1 MFSRQAHGTVY
12 FICLLLAAFLMPVSV
27 WLLSVVSILMAM
39 NWLLEGNYRLRL
51 GRLKSQPGIIA
62 LLLLFV
68 LYLLW
73 LFNTSDFSGAL
84 SELKLKLP
92 LLLFPVVTGTA
103 AGTAP
108 PVPGNSRAPD
118 IRGDAA
124 TRDLRLVLLAF
135 IAGCVVAAVAGFLA
149 LAGVL
154 PAEIDN
160 PRDLALF
167 VPSIRLSI
175 LLNFAVFSAL
185 WLSLTDRSG
194 GAAMRVALA
203 MAAAAM
209 SIFLF
214 RLLSVTGIVLFVVML
229 GGTGL
234 YFALARKQALAGF
247 TMLAAAAAAT
257 AASVIVMATA
267 WETLRNPQHPEVNV
281 PLEMTASGNR
291 YVHYPEETLVENG
304 YLVWMNVCEEE
315 LRREWSRRSSMPY
328 DGTDMAGNELRTT
341 LVRYATAMG
350 LPKDSA
356 AVASLTA
363 TDITNIERGNANPL
377 YARPGSP
384 RARAYELAWEIDRAR
399 RGADPSG
406 HSLTQRPEFYR
417 AAAGIIRAHPWTGVG
432 TGDVG
437 NAFADEYARNGT
449 TLSPQ
454 YRLRAHN
461 QYLTF
466 AVTFGIPGMILAM
479 ALILI
484 PWLTCRNRAS
494 YIFLLFVSI
503 VLVSMF
509 NDDTFS
515 SFTGAAFFSY
525 FYTLLIVTSCNHETQ
540 RRGEEIP

>member
-27 WLLSVVSILMAM
+27 WLLSVVSLVMAL
-39 NWLLEGNYRLRL
+39 NWLLEGSYRVRL
-51 GRLKSQPGIIA
+51 GRLKAQPGIIA
-62 LLLLFV
+62 LLMLLV
-68 LYLLW
+68 MYLVW

-84 SELKLKLP
+84 FELKLKLP
-92 LLLFPVVTGTA
+92 LLLFPVATGTA
-103 AGTAP
+103 AGIGA
-108 PVPGNSRAPD
+108 RE
-118 IRGDAA
+118 
-124 TRDLRLVLLAF
+124 LRLVLLAF
-135 IAGCVVAAVAGFLA
+135 ITGCVVATGAGFLA

-175 LLNFAVFSAL
+175 LLNFAVFCAL
-185 WLSLTDRSG
+185 WMSLTDRSG
-194 GAAMRVALA
+194 GMALRVTLA
-203 MAAAAM
+203 MVAAAM
-209 SIFLF
+209 SLFLF
-214 RLLSVTGIVLFVVML
+214 RLLSVTGIVLFVILL

-234 YFALARKQALAGF
+234 YFALARKQVIAGLS
-247 TMLAAAAAAT
+247 MMAAAAAAT
-257 AASVIVMATA
+257 AASLLVMATA
-267 WETLRNPQHPEVNV
+267 WDTLHNPQHPGVNE
-281 PLEMTASGNR
+281 PLVLTASGNS
-291 YVHYPEETLVENG
+291 YTHYPEEKLVENG

-315 LRREWSRRSSMPY
+315 LRREWNRRSSMPY
-328 DGTDMAGNELRTT
+328 DSTDRAGNELRTT
-341 LVRYATAMG
+341 LVRYAASLG

-363 TDITNIERGNANPL
+363 ADIRNIERGFANPL
-377 YARPGSP
+377 YARPGSH
-384 RARAYELAWEIDRAR
+384 RARAYELAWELARAKQ
-399 RGADPSG
+399 GANPSG

-417 AAAGIIRAHPWTGVG
+417 AATGIISDHPWTGVG
-432 TGDVG
+432 TGDVSR
-437 NAFADEYARNGT
+437 AFAEEYARNGT

-466 AVTFGIPGMILAM
+466 GVTFGIPGMILALT
-479 ALILI
+479 LILI
-484 PWLTCRNRAS
+484 PWLSSRGWAS
-494 YIFLLFVSI
+494 YTFLLFVSI

-525 FYTLLIVTSCNHETQ
+525 FYTLLIVTYSNHETQ
-540 RRGEEIP
+540 RRGEKIP

>member
-12 FICLLLAAFLMPVSV
+12 FTCLLLAAFLMPVSV
-27 WLLSVVSILMAM
+27 WLLSVVSILMAL
-39 NWLLEGNYRLRL
+39 NWLLEGNYRVRL

-62 LLLLFV
+62 LLLLFIM
-68 LYLLW
+68 YLLW

-103 AGTAP
+103 AGTAS
-108 PVPGNSRAPD
+108 PVPGNFLAPD
-118 IRGDAA
+118 HPGDAA
-124 TRDLRLVLLAF
+124 TRELRPVLLAF
-135 IAGCVVAAVAGFLA
+135 IAGCVVAAGAGFLA

-175 LLNFAVFSAL
+175 LLNFAVFSAF
-185 WLSLTDRSG
+185 WLSFTDRSG
-194 GAAMRVALA
+194 GTALRVALA

-209 SIFLF
+209 SVFLF
-214 RLLSVTGIVLFVVML
+214 RLLSVTGIVLFIVTL

-234 YFALARKQALAGF
+234 YFALARRQAITGF
-247 TMLAAAAAAT
+247 AMMAAAAAAT
-257 AASVIVMATA
+257 AASVFVIATA
-267 WETLRNPQHPEVNV
+267 WDTLRNPQRPEVND
-281 PLEMTASGNR
+281 PLELTASGNR

-315 LRREWSRRSSMPY
+315 LRSEWNRRSAQPY

-341 LVRYATAMG
+341 LIRYTAALG

-363 TDITNIERGNANPL
+363 TDVTNIEKGFANPL
-377 YARPGSP
+377 YVNPGSP
-384 RARAYELAWEIDRAR
+384 RARAYELAWEIDRAK

-417 AAAGIIRAHPWTGVG
+417 AAAGIIRTHPWLGVG

-437 NAFADEYARNGT
+437 RAFTGEYASNGT

-479 ALILI
+479 TLILI
-484 PWLTCRNRAS
+484 PWLTCRNRA
-494 YIFLLFVSI
+494 YYMFLLFVSI

-525 FYTLLIVTSCNHETQ
+525 FYTLLIVTSSKHETQ